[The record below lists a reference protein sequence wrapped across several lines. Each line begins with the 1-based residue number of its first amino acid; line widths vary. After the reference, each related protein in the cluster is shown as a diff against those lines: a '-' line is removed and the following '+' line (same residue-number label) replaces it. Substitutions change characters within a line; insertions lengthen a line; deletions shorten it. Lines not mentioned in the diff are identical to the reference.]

1 MIKNYLIIALRNLS
15 RRGTF
20 SVINIAGLA
29 IGIACSIL
37 ILMWVDHELS
47 YDRFHP
53 GFNDTYRLGFRAE
66 MLGTSMDVPVAMA
79 PLAGVLRETFPG
91 IDDVVRIDVPENN
104 NVSVNTEQYVESSI
118 IRADSSFFTFFGYEL
133 ESGDPGNVLS
143 HPFSIVLT
151 RDLANKYFGDE
162 NPVGEVIRLNNAY
175 DYTVTGIAAN
185 PPSNSHISFSAVV
198 PFMSLYEI
206 HSPGSMEQWLNLSYF
221 TYFKTNSSFEEPV
234 FFERLEDLF
243 EERFGEQ
250 SREFG
255 IDLDPFL
262 QPVTSIHLNSNL
274 LIELSPPGNKASVYI
289 FLAVSVFILLLAC
302 INFMNLSSAK
312 ASLRSKEVGIR
323 KVSGGTRG
331 QLVRQFLGESVT
343 YSLIAAFLAV
353 PLVELG
359 LPYFNNI
366 TNLDLSF
373 FSTGNHRILAAFP
386 LFIVFVGLIAGSY
399 PAFILSAWNPVRTLR
414 GGKTKSGGSSWF
426 RSSLIIFQMIISVT
440 LVICTA
446 FVWKQLNYINSKDL
460 GFTKTDKVI
469 VNLITRDLRSRY
481 QVIDQH
487 LKGVAGVTGIAFSTS
502 FPGEE
507 FSGTV
512 FRPEGADDES
522 IISYMHAD
530 PQYCDI
536 MNIKLIEGRNF
547 DPAFATDTMA
557 VFVNETAVRAFGWT
571 DPVGMTIERSR
582 GENNFETYNV
592 IGVVGDF
599 HFRSMHQLVE
609 PLIIHHLQGL
619 PRYMTIDL
627 SPVNFHL
634 TIAAIKEAW
643 DDINPDDPFEF
654 ALLSDKYDFH
664 YRSEIQLSRIFT
676 FFSLLAFM
684 IAALGMY
691 GLSSFMV
698 ENRTKEI
705 GVRKVFGASE
715 ISVIF
720 LFLKQFGLWLLISNV
735 ISWVLAWFFI
745 SRWLEM
751 FAYNITVY
759 NPLVYISASL
769 VSVLVVFIAS
779 GYQSMKAALINPARS
794 LRYE

>member
-1 MIKNYLIIALRNLS
+1 MIRNYLLIAVRNI
-15 RRGTF
+15 RKRGVF

-53 GFNDTYRLGFRAE
+53 AHKDIYRLGFRAE

-79 PLAGVLRETFPG
+79 PLARVLKETFPG
-91 IDDVVRIDVPENN
+91 IDDVVRIDVPENV
-104 NVSVNTEQYVESSI
+104 NVSVGNEHYVEPLVVK
-118 IRADSSFFTFFGYEL
+118 ADSSFFTFFGYEL
-133 ESGDPGNVLS
+133 ETGDPGSVLS
-143 HPFSIVLT
+143 HPFSIVIT
-151 RDLANKYFGDE
+151 RDMARKYFGDE
-162 NPVGEVIRLNNAY
+162 NPVGEVIRLNNAH

-185 PPSNSHISFSAVV
+185 PPSNSHITFSAVV
-198 PFMSLYEI
+198 PFMSLYETR
-206 HSPGSMEQWLNLSYF
+206 SPGSMDHWLNLSYF
-221 TYFKTNSSFEEPV
+221 TYFRANNSYEEAV

-250 SREFG
+250 SREYG

-262 QPVTSIHLNSNL
+262 QPVTSIHLNSNM

-289 FLAVSVFILLLAC
+289 FSAVSVFILLLAC
-302 INFMNLSSAK
+302 INFMNLSTAK

-323 KVSGGTRG
+323 KVSGATKG
-331 QLVRQFLGESVT
+331 QLVRQFLGESVI
-343 YSLIAAFLAV
+343 YALVAAVIAV

-373 FSTGNHRILAAFP
+373 FSTNNHRILAVFP
-386 LFIVFVGLIAGSY
+386 LFIFFVGLIAGSY

-414 GGKTKSGGSSWF
+414 GGKTESRGRSWLRSG
-426 RSSLIIFQMIISVT
+426 LIVFQMIISVT
-440 LVICTA
+440 LVVCTA

-460 GFTKTDKVI
+460 GFTKSDKII
-469 VNLITRDLRSRY
+469 VNLITLELRNRY

-487 LKGVAGVTGIAFSTS
+487 LQGVPGVNGIAFSTS

-512 FRPEGADDES
+512 FRPEGVDEES
-522 IISYMHAD
+522 IISFMHAD
-530 PQYCDI
+530 PEYSQLMGI
-536 MNIKLIEGRNF
+536 SIKNGRNF

-557 VFVNETAVRAFGWT
+557 VLINETAARTFGWN
-571 DPVGMTIERSR
+571 DPVGMTIGRQR
-582 GENNFETYNV
+582 GDNNIETYTV

-609 PLIIHHLQGL
+609 PLIIHLLRGF
-619 PRYMTIDL
+619 PRYMTIDI

-634 TIAAIKEAW
+634 TIAGIKEAW
-643 DDINPDDPFEF
+643 EEINPDDPFEF

-664 YRSEIQLSRIFT
+664 YRSEMQLGRIFT
-676 FFSLLAFM
+676 FFSLLAFL

-705 GVRKVFGASE
+705 GVRKVFGANEVS
-715 ISVIF
+715 IVFIF
-720 LFLKQFGLWLLISNV
+720 FRQFGLWLLLANV
-735 ISWVLAWFFI
+735 VSWVLAWYFTA
-745 SRWLEM
+745 RWLEM
-751 FAYNITVY
+751 FAYRI
-759 NPLVYISASL
+759 PLEDPFVFAGAAL
-769 VSVLVVFIAS
+769 MSVLVVFIAS
-779 GYQSMKAALINPARS
+779 GYQSLKAALIDPARS